1 MNDLIVQDIADVQGD
16 KGLAVWTAEKGLDPI
31 LQKIKEEAEAFIPDT
46 STKKGRDEIASL
58 AYKVSRS
65 KTALDTAGKELVAK
79 LKEQPKLVDA
89 ERKRMRDFLDNLK
102 DAVRQPLTEIE
113 EREDNIRQAIIDI
126 QFIVDS
132 LTVDCYVTSNEI
144 EQQYLNELRAI
155 DLSGVIINKK
165 SLADLKEASIAK
177 IEQFLVQKKQEEKL
191 AEEQAKLEAERA
203 RVAEEARKLQE
214 AKEQAEREERIRQ
227 EAAEAEKAKAEAA
240 IRAAEEAKKAETE
253 RLEKEK
259 AQAIEAEK
267 QAKLEAERRK
277 QELAEIKKQ
286 EEERKKRE
294 AEKLK
299 AEQIAKEQ
307 EAARLEA
314 ERAAIIRKCADLFV
328 KHGCDEKQA
337 KLILRDILNNKQLF
351 TDFLKIEPRK

>member
-31 LQKIKEEAEAFIPDT
+31 LQKIKEEAEAFIPDV

-113 EREDNIRQAIIDI
+113 EREESIKQSIIKQSTIPLNTTYDI
-126 QFIVDS
+126 VNSSDLEKQ
-132 LTVDCYVTSNEI
+132 
-144 EQQYLNELRAI
+144 LNELRAI

-165 SLADLKEASIAK
+165 SLADLKEASMAK
-177 IEQFLVQKKQEEKL
+177 LEQFLVQKKHEEKF

-214 AKEQAEREERIRQ
+214 AKEQAEREERIRK

-240 IRAAEEAKKAETE
+240 IRAAEEAKKAEAE
-253 RLEKEK
+253 RLAKEK
-259 AQAIEAEK
+259 AEAIEAEK

-277 QELAEIKKQ
+277 QELVEIKKQ

-337 KLILRDILNNKQLF
+337 KSILRDILKNKQLF